1 MNPSDS
7 LRPDFDRV
15 QQRSLVVGIIGL
27 AVLAAGF
34 FFDRTQFFRSYLYG
48 FVFWSGMGIGC
59 LAVLM
64 LNHVVGGKWGLV
76 IRRFLEAGTRTLPL
90 FLILVI
96 PVLAS
101 LGTLY
106 IWARPEA
113 ARDDHIRQISGY
125 LNIPFFIIRT
135 LVYFGLWMLWSRLL
149 NKWSDEQDRTGD
161 PALMTRMRRLS
172 APGLVLITVTATFAF
187 VDWIM
192 SLEPYWFSTIYGA
205 MFLIGQTLETFA
217 FITALLVIFSTRKP
231 FSDYV
236 TPQHFHSLG
245 NLILTFTCLWAY
257 TAFSQYLIIW
267 SGNLPD
273 EIPWYVRRA
282 AGGWNIVAIL
292 VIVFHFCVPFLLLLQ
307 REVKRRANWLLGV
320 CIGLLVVRVLD
331 VFWIVVPSF
340 REKGIP
346 VHWQDAAAIVGIG
359 GLWVAAFFWQLKTRP
374 VLPVNDPRLAGKVGE
389 MVVF

>member
-7 LRPDFDRV
+7 LRPDFDRI
-15 QQRSLVVGIIGL
+15 QQRALMVGLVGL
-27 AVLAAGF
+27 AALAVGF
-34 FFDRTQFFRSYLYG
+34 FLDRTQFFRSYLYG
-48 FVFWSGMGIGC
+48 FLFWSGMAIGC
-59 LAVLM
+59 TGILM
-64 LNHVVGGKWGLV
+64 LNHVVGGKWGLI

-90 FLILVI
+90 FLILIV

-106 IWARPEA
+106 VWARPEA
-113 ARDDHIRQISGY
+113 AHDDHIRQISGY

-135 LVYFGLWMLWSRLL
+135 IVYFGLWMLWTRLL
-149 NKWSDEQDRTGD
+149 NKWSDDQDRTGD
-161 PALMTRMRRLS
+161 PSLMDRMRRFS
-172 APGLVLITVTATFAF
+172 APGLVLFMVTGSFAF

-205 MFLIGQTLETFA
+205 MYLMGQTLETFA
-217 FITALLVIFSTRKP
+217 FITAVLVIFSARKP

-245 NLILTFTCLWAY
+245 NLILAFTCLWAY
-257 TAFSQYLIIW
+257 MAFSQYLIIW

-273 EIPWYVRRA
+273 EIPWYLKRV

-307 REVKRRANWLLGV
+307 REVKRRARWLYRV
-320 CIGLLVVRVLD
+320 CIGLLLVRLLD

-340 REKGIP
+340 PGKGVP

-359 GLWVAAFFWQLKTRP
+359 GLWVAAFFWQLKARP